1 LFILYTYIIMNIN
14 NALATAASIL
24 GIYQMNK
31 EVDEVNKDITKNKSS
46 NRSAEFMLLSI
57 LINILWLIYQYRNG
71 SIFFIGYSLL
81 SLIVQLYVFIVYF
94 HILKNH

>member
-31 EVDEVNKDITKNKSS
+31 EVDEVNKDIIKNKPS
-46 NRSAEFMLLSI
+46 NRSVEFMLLSI

-71 SIFFIGYSLL
+71 SMFFIGYSLL
-81 SLIVQLYVFIVYF
+81 SLVVQLYVFIVYF
-94 HILKNH
+94 HIFKKH